1 MPTSWRIVKTR
12 FAGAA
17 FDGEGARLHGGRW
30 TSPGLPAVYTAEH
43 VSLALLEVL
52 VHLRDSRFLPS
63 YSLCR
68 ASFPAAL
75 VRRID
80 LADLPE
86 DWRGLPAPPDL
97 QGTGDRWLESGASA
111 VLEVPSAVVPQERNY
126 LLNPAHP
133 EFGEIELGAPASF
146 SWDQRLAAW

>member
-17 FDGEGARLHGGRW
+17 FDGEGARLYGGRW
-30 TSPGLPAVYTAEH
+30 SSPGSAVVYTAEH
-43 VSLALLEVL
+43 VSLALLELL
-52 VHLRDSRFLPS
+52 VHLHDSRLLPS

-68 ASFPAAL
+68 ASFPTAL

-80 LADLPE
+80 VADLPRG
-86 DWRGLPAPPDL
+86 WRSVPAPQKL
-97 QGTGDRWLESGASA
+97 QGIGDRWLRSGASA
-111 VLEVPSAVVPQERNY
+111 VLEVPSAIVPQERNY

-133 EFGEIELGAPASF
+133 DFAEVELEPPVPF
-146 SWDQRLAAW
+146 EWDERLR